1 MQKVSWLITPDNI
14 VVNYEG
20 QTHTLSRE
28 DAYSVNLIEALK
40 TKNWEVLPN
49 LISQAKRI
57 ETFSEGKFQVR
68 DGEIMVEGVK
78 APEIL
83 GRKIQ
88 EFVREGL
95 PYEPLVK
102 FAKNLQ
108 LNPSYRAICE
118 LYGFLEKNN
127 HPITDNGCF
136 IAYKKVR
143 PNFMDIHSGTYDNS
157 PGKTPSMPR
166 SGVDEDAHRTCSNGL
181 HVANWDYAANH
192 FGSSSDIML
201 EVEVDPADVVAI
213 PVDYNQSKMRV
224 CKYRVLG
231 VVDKELSTPLRRVEP
246 ACGPVPVPVEEVEE
260 LEECE
265 DCYTESDTV
274 EFSSTYGMSLCESCL
289 SDHEAS
295 EDEEDWEEEEEEED
309 EEDYDVSSL

>member
-1 MQKVSWLITPDNI
+1 MQKVSWLITPENI

-28 DAYSVNLIEALK
+28 DAYSVNLVEALK
-40 TKNWEVLPN
+40 TKNWDALPG

-57 ETFSEGKFQVR
+57 ETFSEGKFRVR

-108 LNPSYRAICE
+108 LNPSYRAITE

-127 HPITDNGCF
+127 HPITENGCF

-143 PNFMDIHSGTYDNS
+143 PNFKDIHSGTFDNS
-157 PGKTPSMPR
+157 PGTTPSMPR

-192 FGSSSDIML
+192 FGSSTDIML

-231 VVDKELSTPLRRVEP
+231 VVERELSTPLRVTAPPAVVE
-246 ACGPVPVPVEEVEE
+246 ADEEEE
-260 LEECE
+260 LEEDTVCD
-265 DCYTESDTV
+265 DCYVEDGTV
-274 EFSSTYGMSLCESCL
+274 EYSSTHGESLCSTCC
-289 SDHEAS
+289 SDRDDAEE
-295 EDEEDWEEEEEEED
+295 EDEESDEDDED
-309 EEDYDVSSL
+309 EEDYDLNSL